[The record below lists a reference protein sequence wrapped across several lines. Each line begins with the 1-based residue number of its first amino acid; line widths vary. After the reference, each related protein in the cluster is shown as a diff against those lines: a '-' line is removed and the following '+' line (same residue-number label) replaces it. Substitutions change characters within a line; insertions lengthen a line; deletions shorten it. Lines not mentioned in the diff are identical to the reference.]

1 MMDESDVQSAVA
13 CAIIIGVLAII
24 GAVAVVWKA
33 IDLLMPALILMDG
46 R

>member
-13 CAIIIGVLAII
+13 CAIIIAVLAII